1 MDDCEDLRTINYNVI
16 PWIQDPPNV
25 TQTPIVEE
33 NEKIM
38 KKLNLKDLLDMDSRI
53 IQDSNYTFPYKFAKQ
68 GSQFLLTY

>member
-1 MDDCEDLRTINYNVI
+1 MFINYNVI

-25 TQTPIVEE
+25 TQTPTMEE

-38 KKLNLKDLLDMDSRI
+38 TNLNLKDFLNMDSRT

-68 GSQFLLTY
+68 GS